1 MTKSIL
7 SAGKFDA
14 RYSGFIETVAG
25 HRAQLHRY
33 CSRMTGSVLDGEDV
47 MQDVLF
53 EAYRKLDY
61 LEDGQD
67 IGRWLFRIAHNRC
80 IRPHHHMTAMQRR
93 IWYSTERWSVNSSI
107 CFWVPMEILL
117 ARWLP
122 TSTDYRRSIS
132 KLAETNVCL
141 TTVVYLRT
149 ELRRLG

>member
-1 MTKSIL
+1 
-7 SAGKFDA
+7 
-14 RYSGFIETVAG
+14 
-25 HRAQLHRY
+25 
-33 CSRMTGSVLDGEDV
+33 
-47 MQDVLF
+47 
-53 EAYRKLDY
+53 
-61 LEDGQD
+61 
-67 IGRWLFRIAHNRC
+67 
-80 IRPHHHMTAMQRR
+80 MTAMQRR

-107 CFWVPMEILL
+107 CFWVPMEILRIHML